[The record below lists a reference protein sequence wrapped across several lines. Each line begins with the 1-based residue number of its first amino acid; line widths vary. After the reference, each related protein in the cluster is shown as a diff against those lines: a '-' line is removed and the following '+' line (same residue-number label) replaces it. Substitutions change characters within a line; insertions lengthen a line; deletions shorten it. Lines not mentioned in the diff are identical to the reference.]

1 MRILCQSLRIGSV
14 LCYLLKESKFIFDCF
29 TKIPWKANAAQKYEC
44 SFIFFWTHCGDPTG
58 YLYVLQ
64 PSFYSGWKGVKTRF
78 FVQVKSKLMGLIEY
92 KQKHTDAFFLPKIQL
107 CPWKWIKFRFR
118 FQLRLRFVFCP
129 FKLWNDI

>member
-1 MRILCQSLRIGSV
+1 MRYFLKFLRPSQKSWTLIVSQT
-14 LCYLLKESKFIFDCF
+14 LHE
-29 TKIPWKANAAQKYEC
+29 KANAARKYEC